1 MRKARLWALFGL
13 GGMAMLPPL
22 LALVDFNQVT
32 AVWLFAVW
40 VTLIVGTA
48 IAVRRS

>member
-22 LALVDFNQVT
+22 LALVDFHQVS
-32 AVWLFAVW
+32 ALWLFSVWAV
-40 VTLIVGTA
+40 IIAGTA
-48 IAVRRS
+48 LASRRA

>member
-22 LALVDFNQVT
+22 IMLVDFHH
-32 AVWLFAVW
+32 ASAAWLFALW
-40 VTLIVGTA
+40 VVLIAGTA
-48 IAVRRS
+48 LSVRRA